1 MCSSIELHLK
11 AKIFTLPLKSTR
23 KCIFYVKM
31 HRREL
36 LPKGKPYFYIYAHI
50 CKANTSVVWRNTNDH
65 KIKEHYGWRKYFCW
79 NYFIFLV
86 VVTFFKVSSSKLL
99 FDVVVFDVERYI
111 FDRKQLGLCIS
122 LLFSPPPPARCNA
135 VNASSIN

>member
-1 MCSSIELHLK
+1 
-11 AKIFTLPLKSTR
+11 
-23 KCIFYVKM
+23 M
-31 HRREL
+31 H
-36 LPKGKPYFYIYAHI
+36 IYAKPI
-50 CKANTSVVWRNTNDH
+50 QVLSGEIQMMIRLKNITGVGNISAGTIS
-65 KIKEHYGWRKYFCW
+65 YFW
-79 NYFIFLV
+79 LLYL
-86 VVTFFKVSSSKLL
+86 FFKVSSSKLL

>member
-1 MCSSIELHLK
+1 MCSSIELHLH

-50 CKANTSVVWRNTNDH
+50 CKANTSVVWRNTNDD
-65 KIKEHYGWRKYFCW
+65 KIKEHYRCRKYFWW

-86 VVTFFKVSSSKLL
+86 VAFFLKIYVQNCCLMLLYLMLRDISLTESSSVCASLYCSRLL
-99 FDVVVFDVERYI
+99 LPPDVM
-111 FDRKQLGLCIS
+111 L
-122 LLFSPPPPARCNA
+122 
-135 VNASSIN
+135 